1 MKIKLLILF
10 AVVAVG
16 LYLFPES
23 TELIYDNP
31 TIMKF
36 YNSGLDKIDVSQNSI
51 DSVVDKMDEKLNS
64 VENLLK

>member
-23 TELIYDNP
+23 IDMIYENP
-31 TIMKF
+31 TLMKF
-36 YNSGLDKIDVSQNSI
+36 YNFGLNKINLSQNPL
-51 DSVVDKMDEKLNS
+51 DSVVDKVDEKFNS